1 MDYIRK
7 ISDMFQGNISLNPPY
22 KENRPENIPEEL
34 YDILQVSNG
43 IEETM
48 IEPKTGQEI
57 TIAWIVYPYE
67 RMMEET
73 DFYKNEYNIEG
84 TVFADDGAGNPYILK
99 SDGGVAY
106 YNVIDDKE
114 AKEADSLAE
123 FYT

>member
-7 ISDMFQGNISLNPPY
+7 ISDMYQGNILLYPPY

-34 YDILQVSNG
+34 YEILQVSNG

-57 TIAWIVYPYE
+57 PIAWIVYPYE

-84 TVFADDGAGNPYILK
+84 IVFADDGAGNPYVLK
-99 SDGGVAY
+99 SDGEVAY
-106 YNVIDDKE
+106 YNVIDGEETKE
-114 AKEADSLAE
+114 ANSLAE

>member
-7 ISDMFQGNISLNPPY
+7 ISDMYQGNILLYPPY
-22 KENRPENIPEEL
+22 KEKRPENIPEEL

-43 IEETM
+43 IKETM

-57 TIAWIVYPYE
+57 PIAWIVYPYE

-84 TVFADDGAGNPYILK
+84 IVFTDDGAGNPYVLK
-99 SDGGVAY
+99 SDGEVAY
-106 YNVIDDKE
+106 YNIIDAE
-114 AKEADSLAE
+114 ETKEADSLAE

>member
-7 ISDMFQGNISLNPPY
+7 ISDMYQGNILLYSPY
-22 KENRPENIPEEL
+22 KENCPENIPETL
-34 YDILQVSNG
+34 YEILQVSNG

-57 TIAWIVYPYE
+57 SIAWIVYPYE

-84 TVFADDGAGNPYILK
+84 IVFADDGAGNPYVLK
-99 SDGGVAY
+99 SDGEVAY
-106 YNVIDDKE
+106 YNVIDDE
-114 AKEADSLAE
+114 ETKEADSLEE
-123 FYT
+123 FFT